1 MRWMVWPNG
10 VCRSS
15 RSSSSQNSRERC
27 WRRTI
32 AVTWP
37 ARTENAASRSA
48 VPLRTYSNSR
58 RAGWPGLTGWL
69 GAAGRRTP
77 MPVFSSTQKVGP
89 SVGGCSSRS
98 MIATALAANS
108 GSRSSIQESKP
119 LQTDVS
125 RLEDLAHRA
134 LAGTTNAHLGM
145 LTHIPRQI
153 PYRPVGLPR
162 PAQIGRRLAR
172 QHDEPRL
179 PFGAVLAW
187 RWLVGAVQ
195 QTSEPVGRK
204 PIPPLLRGVPGDPQL
219 RRDVDVACPLGGTQH
234 DPCPLRRLL
243 TARPRPRPTLQLAS
257 FLDRQHDLR
266 RPPTH
271 RPTSPTA

>member
-1 MRWMVWPNG
+1 MLAADDRGHLPVAD
-10 VCRSS
+10 
-15 RSSSSQNSRERC
+15 RER
-27 WRRTI
+27 RQQVGR
-32 AVTWP
+32 AV
-37 ARTENAASRSA
+37 AHVLELAAGR
-48 VPLRTYSNSR
+48 
-58 RAGWPGLTGWL
+58 PGATGWL

-153 PYRPVGLPR
+153 PYRPVGLP
-162 PAQIGRRLAR
+162 
-172 QHDEPRL
+172 
-179 PFGAVLAW
+179 
-187 RWLVGAVQ
+187 
-195 QTSEPVGRK
+195 
-204 PIPPLLRGVPGDPQL
+204 
-219 RRDVDVACPLGGTQH
+219 
-234 DPCPLRRLL
+234 
-243 TARPRPRPTLQLAS
+243 
-257 FLDRQHDLR
+257 
-266 RPPTH
+266 
-271 RPTSPTA
+271 